1 MTSLPVLGSLFRSR
15 DFLNDETEMV
25 VLVTP
30 YIVDPANPADTQT
43 PADNLQAAS
52 DMSATFMGRL
62 NKIVKPAAGESAQAA
77 ATPYQ
82 APVGYVIE

>member
-30 YIVDPANPADTQT
+30 YIVDPTNPDAMQT

-52 DMSATFMGRL
+52 DMSATFMGTL
-62 NKIVKPAAGESAQAA
+62 NRIVKPAGDSTQAA
-77 ATPYQ
+77 AAPYQ